1 MTANR
6 VTLWAASS
14 MLRAATSSPYR
25 SAARSDAITATRAI
39 ALERKLARRAG
50 GVCGGDQ
57 VPAVPRQESVA
68 LRQRLPMTHHM
79 FNLRE

>member
-1 MTANR
+1 MGS
-6 VTLWAASS
+6 VFDVASRDLQS
-14 MLRAATSSPYR
+14 VQVRGAFGCDHRHL
-25 SAARSDAITATRAI
+25 AI

-68 LRQRLPMTHHM
+68 LRQRLPMTHHV